1 MNNNENIKLDDETFK
16 ELLPYAA
23 ERERKNHLQ
32 QQDIKRKLDH
42 YSLVKNIQIG
52 ALAVGLSAAILGAG
66 LHFVIGKSTGK
77 ETTDNINS
85 ISIDVEDENIN
96 LERIYRVEFGDS
108 LSYLSS
114 ISGIPIDTIRQD
126 NDMDLKDTM
135 IKDGQRLYL
144 NYSVKPENLKYYTET
159 IDVNGKTVSEI
170 ASEYNTSVS
179 TLCNLNKD
187 SIVVT
192 YNKDYTEVKYTITNN
207 NLVVP
212 NFISP
217 QELEEVK
224 GSQK

>member
-1 MNNNENIKLDDETFK
+1 MNNNENIKLDDETFI

-23 ERERKNHLQ
+23 ERERKKHLQ
-32 QQDIKRKLDH
+32 QQDIDRRVAH
-42 YSLVKNIQIG
+42 CHLVKNIQIG
-52 ALAVGLSAAILGAG
+52 VVVGLSAAILGTG

-77 ETTDNINS
+77 ETTDNSNS
-85 ISIDVEDENIN
+85 ISINTEDENIN

>member
-1 MNNNENIKLDDETFK
+1 MDKELNDYLLHKTAEHINENRKRQKEIDARLAHCHLVTKIQRGVALGLAGAIAATGLCFIIHKKNSSKEEIKHD
-16 ELLPYAA
+16 
-23 ERERKNHLQ
+23 
-32 QQDIKRKLDH
+32 
-42 YSLVKNIQIG
+42 
-52 ALAVGLSAAILGAG
+52 
-66 LHFVIGKSTGK
+66 
-77 ETTDNINS
+77 S
-85 ISIDVEDENIN
+85 ISNISINVEDENIN

>member
-1 MNNNENIKLDDETFK
+1 MDKELNDYLLHKTAEHINENRKRQK
-16 ELLPYAA
+16 EIDARLAHCHLVTKIQRGVALGLAGAIAA
-23 ERERKNHLQ
+23 TGLCFIIHKKNSSKE
-32 QQDIKRKLDH
+32 DIK
-42 YSLVKNIQIG
+42 
-52 ALAVGLSAAILGAG
+52 
-66 LHFVIGKSTGK
+66 
-77 ETTDNINS
+77 TDS
-85 ISIDVEDENIN
+85 ISNISMNVEDENIN

>member
-1 MNNNENIKLDDETFK
+1 MDK
-16 ELLPYAA
+16 ELSDYLLHKTA
-23 ERERKNHLQ
+23 ERIKADRIRKQEIDDRLAHYHLVT
-32 QQDIKRKLDH
+32 K
-42 YSLVKNIQIG
+42 IQKG
-52 ALAVGLSAAILGAG
+52 VALGLAGVLATVGLS
-66 LHFVIGKSTGK
+66 FVLKKHSSK
-77 ETTDNINS
+77 EEIKPDSVSN
-85 ISIDVEDENIN
+85 ISINVEDENIN

>member
-1 MNNNENIKLDDETFK
+1 MNNNENIKLDDETFI

-23 ERERKNHLQ
+23 ERERQKHLQ
-32 QQDIKRKLDH
+32 QQDIDRRLAH
-42 YSLVKNIQIG
+42 CHLVKNIQIG
-52 ALAVGLSAAILGAG
+52 AVVGLSAAILGAG

-77 ETTDNINS
+77 ETTDNSNS
-85 ISIDVEDENIN
+85 ISINTEDEKIN